1 MHSIREC
8 LLIQPEINIGTLGHV
23 DNGKSTIVQA
33 LTGVWTARHSEELR
47 RGITIR
53 IGYAD
58 ASFYECP
65 SCEPPSNYST
75 SKICPNCKSETRFLR
90 TVSFVDC
97 PGHHS
102 LMVTMLSGAA
112 VMDGSLFVVSANVKT
127 PQAQDREHL
136 LAAQMI
142 GLRNMIVVQNKI
154 DVVDRTRAKGNFGE
168 IKGFTK
174 GTLAENAPI
183 IPVSAQH
190 KLNMD
195 ALIWAIQEKIPTPE
209 RDQAVDS
216 RMSILRSFDV
226 NRPGTE
232 VEDLVGGVVGGSIVQ
247 GVFKKGDEIEIKPGI
262 KVESSGKTS
271 YETLVARVGALQA
284 GGGEVKQATPGGLIA
299 VGTDLDPSVTKSDGL
314 VGNVV
319 GRSGTLPPTSEKL
332 SLDVDLFEKAVGTE
346 QLVDVQKIRSNEP
359 LVLNV
364 GTAVTSGIVMS
375 AREDIADVS
384 LKKPICAEVGSKV
397 ALSRRIGESWRL
409 IGFGTIR

>member
-1 MHSIREC
+1 M
-8 LLIQPEINIGTLGHV
+8 QPEINIGTLGHV

-58 ASFYECP
+58 ATFYECP

-75 SKICPNCKSETRFLR
+75 SKVCPNCKGPTKFLR
-90 TVSFVDC
+90 SVSFVDC

-112 VMDGSLFVVSANVKT
+112 IMDGSLFVVSANVKT
-127 PQAQDREHL
+127 PQAQDREHM

-154 DVVDRTRAKGNFGE
+154 DVVDRARANQNFEE
-168 IKGFTK
+168 IKDFTK
-174 GTLAENAPI
+174 GTVAEAAPV

-195 ALIWAIQEKIPTPE
+195 ALIWAIQEKIPTPK
-209 RDQAVDS
+209 RDQSLDS

-226 NRPGTE
+226 NKPGTE
-232 VEDLVGGVVGGSIVQ
+232 VEDLVGGVVGGSITQ
-247 GVFKKGDEIEIKPGI
+247 GLFKKGDEVEIRPGI
-262 KVESSGKTS
+262 KTETGGKVIYESLIAK
-271 YETLVARVGALQA
+271 VGELQA
-284 GGGEVKQATPGGLIA
+284 GDGEVKQATPGGLIA

-319 GRSGTLPPTSEKL
+319 GRAGTLPETLEKV

-346 QLVDVQKIRSNEP
+346 QLVAVQKIRTNEP

-364 GTAVTSGIVMS
+364 GTAVTSGIVVS
-375 AREDIADVS
+375 ARENIADVS
-384 LKKPICAEVGSKV
+384 LKKPICAEVGSKG

>member
-1 MHSIREC
+1 M
-8 LLIQPEINIGTLGHV
+8 QPEINIGTLGHV

-75 SKICPNCKSETRFLR
+75 SKTCPNCKSATKFLR
-90 TVSFVDC
+90 SVSFVDC

-112 VMDGSLFVVSANVKT
+112 IMDGSLFVVSANVKT
-127 PQAQDREHL
+127 PQAQDREHM

-142 GLRNMIVVQNKI
+142 GLRNMLVVQNKI
-154 DVVDRTRAKGNFGE
+154 DVVDRTRAKVNYDE
-168 IKGFTK
+168 IREFTK
-174 GTLAENAPI
+174 GTVAENSPV

-195 ALIWAIQEKIPTPE
+195 ALIWAIQEKIPTPK
-209 RDQAVDS
+209 RDQSVDS
-216 RMSILRSFDV
+216 RMSVLRSFDV

-232 VEDLVGGVVGGSIVQ
+232 VEELVGGVVGGSIIQ
-247 GVFKKGDEIEIKPGI
+247 GIFKKGDEVEIKPGI
-262 KVESSGKTS
+262 KTETAGKVA
-271 YETLVARVGALQA
+271 YEALVAKVDGLQA
-284 GGGEVKQATPGGLIA
+284 GGGDVKHATPGGLVA

-319 GRSGTLPPTSEKL
+319 GRAGTLPETLEKV
-332 SLDVDLFEKAVGTE
+332 SLHIDLFEKAVGTE
-346 QLVDVQKIRSNEP
+346 QLVVVQKIRSNEP
-359 LVLNV
+359 LVLNA
-364 GTAVTSGIVMS
+364 GTSVTSGIVVS